1 MRACNNKEEAEIG
14 MDGSIR
20 VPHSEINGTS
30 EKVRGYFRRSNN
42 WGIVQIVILEIFA
55 ILAYNII
62 PDNSYNF
69 NTEYNKNSSLVATFI
84 RIFRER
90 RVSYL

>member
-1 MRACNNKEEAEIG
+1 

-42 WGIVQIVILEIFA
+42 WGIVQMILEIFA

>member
-20 VPHSEINGTS
+20 VSHSEINGTS

-42 WGIVQIVILEIFA
+42 WGIVRMILEIFA

-84 RIFRER
+84 RTFREA

>member
-1 MRACNNKEEAEIG
+1 MRACNNKEEAKIG

-42 WGIVQIVILEIFA
+42 WGIVQMILEIFA

>member
-30 EKVRGYFRRSNN
+30 EKVRGYFRRFNN
-42 WGIVQIVILEIFA
+42 WGIVQMILEIFSR
-55 ILAYNII
+55 II
-62 PDNSYNF
+62 
-69 NTEYNKNSSLVATFI
+69 
-84 RIFRER
+84 
-90 RVSYL
+90 

>member
-1 MRACNNKEEAEIG
+1 M
-14 MDGSIR
+14 
-20 VPHSEINGTS
+20 
-30 EKVRGYFRRSNN
+30 
-42 WGIVQIVILEIFA
+42 QIVILEIFA

-84 RIFRER
+84 RTFREA